1 MKRLLLCLLLCAIP
15 AFAQQGRPEPLLPPV
30 FSGWERTGTPQVS
43 KDATQADRTNAGLL
57 QEYGFEGLES
67 ATYARDGRRLQVK
80 AARFADATGAY
91 GAFTFYNQP
100 EMQVEQIGDQAVSN
114 IDRVIFRRGNVLVT
128 AFFQE
133 PTAMS
138 AAELRSLAE
147 KLPPS
152 SSGSRHLP
160 TVADYLPR
168 PGLQKNS
175 IRYVNG
181 PKGFERA
188 NLALPE
194 PVVDFAG
201 SSPELAVGR
210 YRSDRGEATLAVIS
224 YPTPQIAEKK
234 IRAIQELPQA
244 SGAVPELFARRS
256 GPIVAVVGGEI
267 SPGEARS
274 LLESVNYIAQVTWNE
289 RAPVTT
295 GQVKDLIV
303 NSFIL
308 IGAIMLIFIVLGG
321 FFGGARVLLRKAL
334 TRGRFQ
340 SGEEREIIRL
350 NLRE

>member
-1 MKRLLLCLLLCAIP
+1 MKRYLLCLLLFAVTAAAQDARP
-15 AFAQQGRPEPLLPPV
+15 APLLPAG
-30 FSGWERTGTPQVS
+30 FSGWERSGKPQTG
-43 KDATQADRTNAGLL
+43 KDATQADPTNSVLFK
-57 QEYGFEGLES
+57 EFGFENFES
-67 ATYARDGRRLQVK
+67 ASYTRDGRTLQVK

-100 EMQVEQIGDQAVSN
+100 EMQPEQIADQAVSN

-128 AFFQE
+128 AIFQE
-133 PTAMS
+133 VTAMS

-147 KLPPS
+147 KLPQGLGS
-152 SSGSRHLP
+152 SRLP

-188 NLALPE
+188 NLSLPE
-194 PVVDFAG
+194 EVVDFAG
-201 SSPELAVGR
+201 SSPELAIGR
-210 YRSDRGEATLAVIS
+210 YRSDRGEAALAVID
-224 YPTPQIAEKK
+224 YHTPQLAELK
-234 IRAIQELPQA
+234 IRAINSLAQA
-244 SGAVPELFARRS
+244 SGPAPELFARKS
-256 GPIVAVVGGEI
+256 GPIVAMVSGEI

-321 FFGGARVLLRKAL
+321 FFGGARVLLRK
-334 TRGRFQ
+334 TFMRGRFR
-340 SGEEREIIRL
+340 SGEEGEMIRL
-350 NLRE
+350 NLRD